1 MIAFDFIVDISF
13 GMDIILTFFT
23 GYEKKDQTIETDKRV
38 IAQQYLKMWFWIDC
52 LSTFPVGIFELNFF
66 QEYLTKKYKLADDVT
81 DQRYIKLLRLAR
93 LPRLYRV
100 VRILRVFKML
110 SFIRNNKQLKKFND
124 FLRLTPGI
132 TTIA

>member
-1 MIAFDFIVDISF
+1 
-13 GMDIILTFFT
+13 
-23 GYEKKDQTIETDKRV
+23 
-38 IAQQYLKMWFWIDC
+38 
-52 LSTFPVGIFELNFF
+52 VGIFELNFF

-100 VRILRVFKML
+100 VRILRIFRMM

-132 TTIA
+132 MKIG